1 MFRPNP
7 EERCTIEDIMRHP
20 WFVKDL
26 PPQLAHINSYLLH
39 AKAAEH
45 RECRESMR
53 ELELRVQSAAIKP
66 AEQYPGAPQQP
77 LPPPL
82 VV

>member
-1 MFRPNP
+1 MTASLIA
-7 EERCTIEDIMRHP
+7 CAL
-20 WFVKDL
+20 DL
-26 PPQLAHINSYLLH
+26 HQ
-39 AKAAEH
+39 AAEH

-53 ELELRVQSAAIKP
+53 ELELMVQSAAIKP
-66 AEQYPGAPQQP
+66 SDQYPGAPQQP